1 MWRGEHTRMM
11 GTSLLQGSPY
21 IEAVLRHSFQWD
33 ELPWLCSG
41 KGFSNVGGR
50 GPAPIFLLG
59 MLPTPPTS
67 RLRLWGG
74 REQWDTCSDLFAAFE
89 HFRSLPFPLFPTVC
103 RVRVTQTLVPARYG
117 RAVPSPSLSGM
128 EHTVPVLICSLG
140 LGHPPFSSKDQVS
153 FLVCSPVSHSGA
165 QS

>member
-21 IEAVLRHSFQWD
+21 TEAVLRPS
-33 ELPWLCSG
+33 SG
-41 KGFSNVGGR
+41 MSCLGCAQERASPTWGAWSCPR
-50 GPAPIFLLG
+50 ISAG

-74 REQWDTCSDLFAAFE
+74 REQWDMCSDLFAAFE
-89 HFRSLPFPLFPTVC
+89 HFRSLPFPLFPTIC